1 MQDDFDNHM
10 GLPEDELTGGSAMS
24 DAGELG
30 IGGMEDEIDAGAPG
44 RPSGGARARKSSG
57 SPKRAAVPA
66 ARKAATKKSVSRGA
80 KKRSAKKKSAKKKSV
95 KKSTGARKASRKG
108 SKRSARGKKKGGRR
122 R

>member
-1 MQDDFDNHM
+1 MKDDFDNHL

-30 IGGMEDEIDAGAPG
+30 IGGPDDEIDAEAPG

-57 SPKRAAVPA
+57 SRKRAAAPPVRKSA
-66 ARKAATKKSVSRGA
+66 KKTSASRGAKKKAATKKSA
-80 KKRSAKKKSAKKKSV
+80 KRSS
-95 KKSTGARKASRKG
+95 GARKASSRKG
-108 SKRSARGKKKGGRR
+108 SRKAVRAIKKKGGRR